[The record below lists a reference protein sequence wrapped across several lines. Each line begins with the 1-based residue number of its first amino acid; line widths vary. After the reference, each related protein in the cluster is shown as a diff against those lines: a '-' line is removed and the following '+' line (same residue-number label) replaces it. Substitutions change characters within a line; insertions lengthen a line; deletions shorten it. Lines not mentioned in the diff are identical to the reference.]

1 MPSPTSVIISLN
13 LCFLLKSVFVTIFPN
28 SMRLLL
34 LPGPGFC
41 RYRPRALILITFCS
55 WVWFPAGLWA
65 WLWALTLISKPQGFP
80 LWPPPGRGPWSTR
93 RRSSQAW
100 TGQPRGSWDSHFQNV
115 LSASSECEK
124 SNLTTRR
131 QNWPRDSEYKTAH
144 LKTSQIQTISELS
157 ASIHLGSHSTR
168 NLH

>member
-80 LWPPPGRGPWSTR
+80 LWPPRGRGPWSTR

-131 QNWPRDSEYKTAH
+131 QNWPRDSEYKTAR
-144 LKTSQIQTISELS
+144 LKPSQSKPS
-157 ASIHLGSHSTR
+157 A
-168 NLH
+168 N